1 MTEWLRLR
9 HIAET
14 VTSNVDKLK
23 SDNEIPVRLINYTD
37 VYYGDRLTPDLPLM
51 LATASASE
59 IARHRVADG
68 DVLITKDSETA
79 DDIGVA
85 AYVESTSQNL
95 VCGYHLSRI
104 RAHRPTVHP
113 RYLFWAL
120 TGSHARDQMRVAAT
134 GVTRFGLRADS
145 IRDLAIRVPALG
157 EQRAIADYLDTET
170 GHIDALISKKRRMI
184 ELLEERWVA
193 EVVNATTS
201 SGGNG
206 SRVALRRVVDSTIGG
221 AWGKNPGE
229 GDLEALCIRG
239 TDFDTV
245 FLTADNDSAPIRSFS
260 YEEFQRRQLLDGDLV
275 IEKSGGGDKQ
285 PVGRAVQWQ
294 GDDAGVPTN
303 FAARL
308 RPADGVDSRFLAFL
322 FRASYETGVTR
333 RWIKQTTGI
342 QNLDLGGFL
351 SEKYAIP
358 LPHKQSSIAE
368 RLDEAT
374 EHRSLVQDKLHT
386 QIRLLVERRQALI
399 TAAVTGE
406 LAVQGG
412 VE

>member
-1 MTEWLRLR
+1 MPGEYPYWGANGVVDAVGEFLFNEELVLLGEDGAPFDDPLRDVAFHVEEPIWVNN
-9 HIAET
+9 HIHVLKPNART
-14 VTSNVDKLK
+14 DPRFLTYALNSVDWMPLVSGSTRNKLTQ
-23 SDNEIPVRLINYTD
+23 DDMMRARIPY
-37 VYYGDRLTPDLPLM
+37 LPLGM
-51 LATASASE
+51 
-59 IARHRVADG
+59 
-68 DVLITKDSETA
+68 
-79 DDIGVA
+79 
-85 AYVESTSQNL
+85 
-95 VCGYHLSRI
+95 
-104 RAHRPTVHP
+104 
-113 RYLFWAL
+113 
-120 TGSHARDQMRVAAT
+120 
-134 GVTRFGLRADS
+134 
-145 IRDLAIRVPALG
+145 
-157 EQRAIADYLDTET
+157 QRAIADYLDTET
-170 GHIDALISKKRRMI
+170 SRIDALITKKRRMI

-193 EVVNATTS
+193 EIVNATTS